1 MDVPKD
7 LFVRCAFLI
16 VLRGF
21 CRMSDL
27 ERRKKPQFAVLEE
40 QEESQSLA
48 ELVRVWE
55 ELEKEGKLV
64 EVQMCPKCKSP

>member
-1 MDVPKD
+1 
-7 LFVRCAFLI
+7 
-16 VLRGF
+16 
-21 CRMSDL
+21 MSDL